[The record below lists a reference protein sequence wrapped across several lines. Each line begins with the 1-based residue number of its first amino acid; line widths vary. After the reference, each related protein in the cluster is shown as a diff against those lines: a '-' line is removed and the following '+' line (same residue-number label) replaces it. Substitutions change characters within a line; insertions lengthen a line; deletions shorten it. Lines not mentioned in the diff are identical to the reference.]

1 MALINPLRNITLIS
15 PLEWDAW
22 DNEFRTKA
30 NSNDLW
36 AHIDLI
42 TDGKKL
48 LERPTKPK
56 VSDFPKYIHQ
66 SRQEMPTPTE

>member
-1 MALINPLRNITLIS
+1 MASINPLRDITLMS

-22 DNEFRTKA
+22 DDKLRTKA

-42 TDGKKL
+42 TNGKKL

-56 VSDFPKYIHQ
+56 ASDFLKYIH
-66 SRQEMPTPTE
+66 